1 MGKFKKKII
10 DIFKDYKK
18 IILYIVTFIVL
29 YCTLMTGIITRKY
42 DLKVGD
48 IPKADIKAHRE
59 IIDESATEARKKE
72 AEEKVDKQYSL
83 RTDVQKQSEEKIRGF
98 FATIDKIVIQ
108 DKTEEEKAKLIPRV
122 PFKITDPEANILASM
137 NEQEVKK
144 LESTCV
150 EGLNKAYETPIEDGN
165 TQDLSDAKKVYTDY
179 ITSSDLSDS
188 AKGIALNFIGVIEPN
203 FFYDKEKTDDL
214 IKETLKQVPPVMI
227 KKNQI
232 VVNEGEPVTAHQLE
246 LLGTLGLLND
256 SGSSLY
262 IYIALGVLVII
273 VMYLQYGYINKYY
286 PNINKDFSKI
296 VMISI
301 LNVFPVILAR
311 LFGMMSNYIIPL
323 ACMPMLITLL
333 LNYKIS
339 LVFSMLN
346 VILIG
351 GAVGFNPNI
360 IVLAVLNVVLGGTL
374 LRKMQ
379 QRNDILYSSITV
391 AVLSSILTFS
401 VGTLTTN
408 NFMEIL
414 ADSTFAAAGA
424 VLSGILTIGV
434 LPFFESTF
442 DIVTNAKLLELS
454 NPNNPLL
461 KKLLMEAPGTYHHS
475 ILVANLAELA
485 AEQVGGNPLLARIGA
500 YYHDIGKTKRP
511 YFFRENQIGKKN
523 PHDRIKPEV
532 SSKIILAHVKD
543 GSDLAKEYNLPKTIH
558 DFIVTHHGETLVK
571 YFYLTVKNNSEN
583 PDEVKEE
590 DFKYPGP
597 KPMSKEQGIL
607 MLADST
613 EAAVRSI
620 NEPTEEK
627 IEKMINNIIDD
638 KLATGQLDNCDLT
651 LRDISKIKKCFL
663 KALNGIHHERIEYPD
678 DNNKK
683 ENK

>member
-1 MGKFKKKII
+1 MGKLKEKTF

-18 IILYIVTFIVL
+18 IILYIITFIVL

-48 IPKADIKAHRE
+48 IPKSDIKAHRE

-83 RTDVQKQSEEKIRGF
+83 RTDVQKQSEEKIKGF
-98 FATIDKIVIQ
+98 FSSVEKVLAQ
-108 DKTEEEKAKLIPRV
+108 DKPEEEKAKLIPRA
-122 PFKITDPEANILASM
+122 PFKITDAQANKIASM
-137 NEQEVKK
+137 NEQSTKK
-144 LESTCV
+144 LESVCID
-150 EGLNKAYETPIEDGN
+150 GLNKAYEAPIEDGN
-165 TQDLSDAKKVYTDY
+165 EQDLKEAKKEYTDF
-179 ITSSDLSDS
+179 ISSSDLSDS
-188 AKGIALNFIGVIEPN
+188 EKAIALNFVNVVEPN
-203 FFYDKEKTDDL
+203 FFYDKEKTDEL

-232 VVNEGEPVTAHQLE
+232 VVSEGEPVTAYQLE
-246 LLGTLGLLND
+246 LLGTLGLLSD
-256 SGSSLY
+256 SASALY

-273 VMYLQYGYINKYY
+273 VMYLQYGYIHKYY
-286 PNINKDFSKI
+286 PAINKEFSKI

-360 IVLAVLNVVLGGTL
+360 IILAILNVVLGGTL

-424 VLSGILTIGV
+424 ILSGILTIGV

-500 YYHDIGKTKRP
+500 YYHDVGKTKRP
-511 YFFRENQIGKKN
+511 YFFRENQFGKKN
-523 PHDRIKPEV
+523 PHDRLKPEV
-532 SSKIILAHVKD
+532 SSKIIISHVKD
-543 GSDLAKEYNLPKTIH
+543 GSELAKEYNLPKTIH

-583 PDEVKEE
+583 SDEVKEE

-597 KPMSKEQGIL
+597 KPMSKEQGIV

-627 IEKMINNIIDD
+627 IEKMVNNIIDD
-638 KLATGQLDNCDLT
+638 KLASGQLDNCDLT

-678 DNNKK
+678 DNKK
-683 ENK
+683 EKK

>member
-1 MGKFKKKII
+1 MGKLKEKTF

-18 IILYIVTFIVL
+18 IILYIITFIVL

-48 IPKADIKAHRE
+48 IPKSDIKAHRE

-83 RTDVQKQSEEKIRGF
+83 RTDVQKQSEEKIKGF
-98 FATIDKIVIQ
+98 FSSVEKVLAQ
-108 DKTEEEKAKLIPRV
+108 DKPEEEKAKLIPRA
-122 PFKITDPEANILASM
+122 PFKITDAQANKIASM
-137 NEQEVKK
+137 NEQDIKK
-144 LESTCV
+144 LESLCIDA
-150 EGLNKAYETPIEDGN
+150 LNKAYEAPIEDGN
-165 TQDLSDAKKVYTDY
+165 NQDLKDAKKEYTDF
-179 ITSSDLSDS
+179 ISSSDLSDS
-188 AKGIALNFIGVIEPN
+188 EKAIALNFVNVVEPN
-203 FFYDKEKTDDL
+203 FFYDKEKTDEL

-232 VVNEGEPVTAHQLE
+232 VVSEGEPVTAHQLE
-246 LLGTLGLLND
+246 LLGTLGLLSD
-256 SGSSLY
+256 SASALY

-273 VMYLQYGYINKYY
+273 VMYLQYGYIHKYY
-286 PNINKDFSKI
+286 PAINKEFSKI

-360 IVLAVLNVVLGGTL
+360 IILAILNVVLGGTL

-424 VLSGILTIGV
+424 ILSGILTIGV

-500 YYHDIGKTKRP
+500 YYHDVGKTKRP
-511 YFFRENQIGKKN
+511 YFFRENQFGKKN
-523 PHDRIKPEV
+523 PHDRLKPEV
-532 SSKIILAHVKD
+532 SSKIIISHVKD
-543 GSDLAKEYNLPKTIH
+543 GSELAKEYNLPKTIH

-597 KPMSKEQGIL
+597 KPMSKEQGIV

-627 IEKMINNIIDD
+627 IEKMVNNIIDD
-638 KLATGQLDNCDLT
+638 KLASGQLDNCDLT

-678 DNNKK
+678 DNKK
-683 ENK
+683 EKK

>member
-1 MGKFKKKII
+1 MGKLKEKTF

-18 IILYIVTFIVL
+18 IILYIITFIVL

-48 IPKADIKAHRE
+48 IPKSDIKAHRE

-83 RTDVQKQSEEKIRGF
+83 RTDVQKQSEEKIKDYF
-98 FATIDKIVIQ
+98 SSVEKVLAQ
-108 DKTEEEKAKLIPRV
+108 DKTEEEKAKLIPRT
-122 PFKITDPEANILASM
+122 PFKITDAQANKIASM
-137 NEQEVKK
+137 NEQSTKK
-144 LESTCV
+144 LESVCID
-150 EGLNKAYETPIEDGN
+150 GLNKAYEAPIEDGN
-165 TQDLSDAKKVYTDY
+165 EQDLKEAKKEYTDF
-179 ITSSDLSDS
+179 ISSSDLSDS
-188 AKGIALNFIGVIEPN
+188 EKAIALNFVNVVEPN
-203 FFYDKEKTDDL
+203 FFYDKEKTDEL

-232 VVNEGEPVTAHQLE
+232 VVSEGEPVTAHQLE
-246 LLGTLGLLND
+246 LLGTLGLLSD
-256 SGSSLY
+256 SASALY

-273 VMYLQYGYINKYY
+273 VMYLQYGYIHKYY
-286 PNINKDFSKI
+286 PAINKEFSKI

-360 IVLAVLNVVLGGTL
+360 IILAILNVVLGGTL

-424 VLSGILTIGV
+424 ILSGILTIGV

-500 YYHDIGKTKRP
+500 YYHDVGKTKRP
-511 YFFRENQIGKKN
+511 YFFRENQFGKKN
-523 PHDRIKPEV
+523 PHDRLKPEV
-532 SSKIILAHVKD
+532 SSKIIISHVKD
-543 GSDLAKEYNLPKTIH
+543 GSELAKEYNLPKTIH

-597 KPMSKEQGIL
+597 KPMSKEQGIV

-627 IEKMINNIIDD
+627 IEKMVNNIIDD
-638 KLATGQLDNCDLT
+638 KLASGQLDNCDLT

-678 DNNKK
+678 DNKK
-683 ENK
+683 EKK

>member
-1 MGKFKKKII
+1 MGKLKEKTF

-18 IILYIVTFIVL
+18 IILYIITFIVL

-48 IPKADIKAHRE
+48 IPKSDIKAHRE

-83 RTDVQKQSEEKIRGF
+83 RTDVQKQSEEKIKGF
-98 FATIDKIVIQ
+98 FSSVEKVLAQ
-108 DKTEEEKAKLIPRV
+108 DKPEEEKAKLIPRA
-122 PFKITDPEANILASM
+122 PFKITDAQANKIASM
-137 NEQEVKK
+137 NEQSTKK
-144 LESTCV
+144 LESVCID
-150 EGLNKAYETPIEDGN
+150 GLNKAYEAPIEDGN
-165 TQDLSDAKKVYTDY
+165 EQDLKEAKKEYTDF
-179 ITSSDLSDS
+179 ISSSDLSDS
-188 AKGIALNFIGVIEPN
+188 EKAIALNFVNVVEPN
-203 FFYDKEKTDDL
+203 FFYDKEKTDEL

-232 VVNEGEPVTAHQLE
+232 VVSEGEPVTAHQLE
-246 LLGTLGLLND
+246 LLGTLGLLSD
-256 SGSSLY
+256 SASALY

-273 VMYLQYGYINKYY
+273 VMYLQYGYIHKYY
-286 PNINKDFSKI
+286 PAINKEFSKI

-360 IVLAVLNVVLGGTL
+360 IILAILNVVLGGTL

-424 VLSGILTIGV
+424 ILSGILTIGV

-500 YYHDIGKTKRP
+500 YYHDVGKTKRP
-511 YFFRENQIGKKN
+511 YFFRENQFGKKN
-523 PHDRIKPEV
+523 PHDRLKPEV
-532 SSKIILAHVKD
+532 SSKIIISHVKD
-543 GSDLAKEYNLPKTIH
+543 GSELAKEYNLPKTIH

-583 PDEVKEE
+583 SDEVKEE

-597 KPMSKEQGIL
+597 KPMSKEQGIV

-627 IEKMINNIIDD
+627 IEKMVNNIIDD
-638 KLATGQLDNCDLT
+638 KLESGQLDNCDLT

-678 DNNKK
+678 DNKK
-683 ENK
+683 EKK

>member
-1 MGKFKKKII
+1 MGKLKEKTF

-18 IILYIVTFIVL
+18 IILYIITFIVL

-48 IPKADIKAHRE
+48 IPKSDIKAHRE

-83 RTDVQKQSEEKIRGF
+83 RTDVQKQSEEKIKGF
-98 FATIDKIVIQ
+98 FSSVEKVLAQ
-108 DKTEEEKAKLIPRV
+108 DKSEEEKAKLIPRA
-122 PFKITDPEANILASM
+122 PFKITDEQANKIASM
-137 NEQEVKK
+137 NAQSTKN
-144 LESTCV
+144 LESVCID
-150 EGLNKAYETPIEDGN
+150 GLNKAYEAPIEDGN
-165 TQDLSDAKKVYTDY
+165 EQDLKDAKKEYTDF
-179 ITSSDLSDS
+179 ISSSDLSDS
-188 AKGIALNFIGVIEPN
+188 EKAIALNFVNVVEPN
-203 FFYDKEKTDDL
+203 FFYDKEKTDEL

-232 VVNEGEPVTAHQLE
+232 VVSEGEPVTAHQLE
-246 LLGTLGLLND
+246 LLGTLGLLSD
-256 SGSSLY
+256 SASALY

-273 VMYLQYGYINKYY
+273 VMYLQYGYIHKYY
-286 PNINKDFSKI
+286 PAINKEFSKI

-360 IVLAVLNVVLGGTL
+360 IILAILNVVLGGTL

-424 VLSGILTIGV
+424 ILSGILTIGV

-500 YYHDIGKTKRP
+500 YYHDVGKTKRP
-511 YFFRENQIGKKN
+511 YFFRENQFGKKN
-523 PHDRIKPEV
+523 PHDRLKPEV
-532 SSKIILAHVKD
+532 SSKIIISHVKD
-543 GSDLAKEYNLPKTIH
+543 GSELAKEYNLPKTIH

-583 PDEVKEE
+583 SDEVKEE

-597 KPMSKEQGIL
+597 KPMSKEQGIV

-627 IEKMINNIIDD
+627 IEKMVNNIIDD
-638 KLATGQLDNCDLT
+638 KLASGQLDNCDLT

-678 DNNKK
+678 DNKK
-683 ENK
+683 EKK

>member
-1 MGKFKKKII
+1 MGKLKEKTF

-18 IILYIVTFIVL
+18 IILYIITFIVL

-48 IPKADIKAHRE
+48 IPKSDIKAHRE

-83 RTDVQKQSEEKIRGF
+83 RTDVQKQSEEKIKGF
-98 FATIDKIVIQ
+98 FSSVEKVLAQ
-108 DKTEEEKAKLIPRV
+108 DKPEEEKAKLIPRA
-122 PFKITDPEANILASM
+122 PFKITDAQANKIASM
-137 NEQEVKK
+137 NEQSTKK
-144 LESTCV
+144 LESVCID
-150 EGLNKAYETPIEDGN
+150 GLNKAYEAPIEDGN
-165 TQDLSDAKKVYTDY
+165 EQDLKEAKKEYTDF
-179 ITSSDLSDS
+179 ISSSDLSDS
-188 AKGIALNFIGVIEPN
+188 EKAIALNFVNVVEPN
-203 FFYDKEKTDDL
+203 FFYDKEKTDEL

-232 VVNEGEPVTAHQLE
+232 VVSEGEPVTAHQLE
-246 LLGTLGLLND
+246 LLGTLGLLSD
-256 SGSSLY
+256 SASGIY

-273 VMYLQYGYINKYY
+273 VMYLQYGYIHKYY
-286 PNINKDFSKI
+286 PNINKEFSKI

-360 IVLAVLNVVLGGTL
+360 IILAILNVVLGGTL

-424 VLSGILTIGV
+424 ILSGILTIGV

-500 YYHDIGKTKRP
+500 YYHDVGKTKRP
-511 YFFRENQIGKKN
+511 YFFRENQFGKKN
-523 PHDRIKPEV
+523 PHDRLKPEV
-532 SSKIILAHVKD
+532 SSKIIISHVKD
-543 GSDLAKEYNLPKTIH
+543 GSELAKEYNLPKTIH

-597 KPMSKEQGIL
+597 KPMSKEQGIV

-627 IEKMINNIIDD
+627 IEKMVNNIIDD

-678 DNNKK
+678 DNKK
-683 ENK
+683 EKK

>member
-1 MGKFKKKII
+1 MGKLKEKTF

-18 IILYIVTFIVL
+18 IILYIITFIVL

-48 IPKADIKAHRE
+48 IPKSDIKAHRE

-83 RTDVQKQSEEKIRGF
+83 RTDVQKQSEEKIKGF
-98 FATIDKIVIQ
+98 FSSVEKVLAQ
-108 DKTEEEKAKLIPRV
+108 DKPEEEKAKLIPRA
-122 PFKITDPEANILASM
+122 PFKITDAQANKIASM
-137 NEQEVKK
+137 NEQSTKK
-144 LESTCV
+144 LESVCID
-150 EGLNKAYETPIEDGN
+150 GLNKAYEAPIEDGN
-165 TQDLSDAKKVYTDY
+165 EQDLKEAKKEYTDF
-179 ITSSDLSDS
+179 ISSSDLSDS
-188 AKGIALNFIGVIEPN
+188 EKAIALNFVNVVEPN
-203 FFYDKEKTDDL
+203 FFYDKEKTDEL

-232 VVNEGEPVTAHQLE
+232 VVSEGEPVTAHQLE
-246 LLGTLGLLND
+246 LLGTLGLLSD
-256 SGSSLY
+256 SASALY
-262 IYIALGVLVII
+262 IYIALGGLVII
-273 VMYLQYGYINKYY
+273 VMYLQYGYIHKYY
-286 PNINKDFSKI
+286 PTINKEFSKI

-360 IVLAVLNVVLGGTL
+360 IILAILNVVLGGTL

-424 VLSGILTIGV
+424 ILSGILTIGV

-500 YYHDIGKTKRP
+500 YYHDVGKTKRP
-511 YFFRENQIGKKN
+511 YFFRENQFGKKN
-523 PHDRIKPEV
+523 PHDRLKPEV
-532 SSKIILAHVKD
+532 SSKIIISHVKD
-543 GSDLAKEYNLPKTIH
+543 GSELAKEYNLPKTIH

-583 PDEVKEE
+583 SDEVKEE

-597 KPMSKEQGIL
+597 KPMSKEQGIV

-627 IEKMINNIIDD
+627 IEKMVNNIIDD
-638 KLATGQLDNCDLT
+638 KLASGQLDNCDLT

-678 DNNKK
+678 DNKK
-683 ENK
+683 EKK

>member
-1 MGKFKKKII
+1 MGKLKEKTI

-18 IILYIVTFIVL
+18 IILYIITFIVL

-48 IPKADIKAHRE
+48 IPKSDIKAHRE

-83 RTDVQKQSEEKIRGF
+83 RTDVQKQSEEKIKGF
-98 FATIDKIVIQ
+98 FSSVEKVLAQ
-108 DKTEEEKAKLIPRV
+108 DKPEEEKAKLIPRA
-122 PFKITDPEANILASM
+122 PFKITDAQANKIASM
-137 NEQEVKK
+137 NEQSTKK
-144 LESTCV
+144 LESVCID
-150 EGLNKAYETPIEDGN
+150 GLNKAYEAPIEDGN
-165 TQDLSDAKKVYTDY
+165 EQDLKEAKKEYTDF
-179 ITSSDLSDS
+179 ISSSDLSDS
-188 AKGIALNFIGVIEPN
+188 EKAIALNFVNVVEPN
-203 FFYDKEKTDDL
+203 FFYDKEKTDEL

-232 VVNEGEPVTAHQLE
+232 VVSEGEPVTAHQLE
-246 LLGTLGLLND
+246 LLGTLGLLSD
-256 SGSSLY
+256 SASALY

-273 VMYLQYGYINKYY
+273 VMYLQYGYIHKYY
-286 PNINKDFSKI
+286 PAINKEFSKI

-360 IVLAVLNVVLGGTL
+360 IILAILNVVLGGTL

-424 VLSGILTIGV
+424 ILSGILTIGV

-500 YYHDIGKTKRP
+500 YYHDVGKTKRP
-511 YFFRENQIGKKN
+511 YFFRENQFGKKN
-523 PHDRIKPEV
+523 PHDRLKPEV
-532 SSKIILAHVKD
+532 SSKIIISHVKD
-543 GSDLAKEYNLPKTIH
+543 GSELAKEYNLPKTIH

-583 PDEVKEE
+583 PEEVKEE

-597 KPMSKEQGIL
+597 KPMSKEQGIV

-627 IEKMINNIIDD
+627 IEKMVNNIIDD
-638 KLATGQLDNCDLT
+638 KLASGQLDNCDLT

-678 DNNKK
+678 DNKK
-683 ENK
+683 EKK

>member
-1 MGKFKKKII
+1 MGKLKEKIF

-18 IILYIVTFIVL
+18 IILYIITFIVL

-48 IPKADIKAHRE
+48 IPKSDIKAHRE

-83 RTDVQKQSEEKIRGF
+83 RTDVQKQSEEKIKGF
-98 FATIDKIVIQ
+98 FSSVEKVLAQ
-108 DKTEEEKAKLIPRV
+108 DKSEEEKAKLIPRA
-122 PFKITDPEANILASM
+122 PFKITDEQANKIASM
-137 NEQEVKK
+137 NAQSTKN
-144 LESTCV
+144 LESVCID
-150 EGLNKAYETPIEDGN
+150 GLNKAYEAPIEDGN
-165 TQDLSDAKKVYTDY
+165 EQDLKDAKKEYTDF
-179 ITSSDLSDS
+179 ISSSDLSDS
-188 AKGIALNFIGVIEPN
+188 EKAIALNFVNVVEPN
-203 FFYDKEKTDDL
+203 FFYDKEKTDEL

-232 VVNEGEPVTAHQLE
+232 VVSEGEPVTAHQLE
-246 LLGTLGLLND
+246 LLGTLGLLSD
-256 SGSSLY
+256 SASAIC

-273 VMYLQYGYINKYY
+273 VMYLQYGYIHKYY
-286 PNINKDFSKI
+286 TAINKEFSKI

-360 IVLAVLNVVLGGTL
+360 IILAILNVVLGGTL

-424 VLSGILTIGV
+424 ILSGILTIGV

-500 YYHDIGKTKRP
+500 YYHDVGKTKRP
-511 YFFRENQIGKKN
+511 YFFRENQFGKKN
-523 PHDRIKPEV
+523 PHDRLKPEV
-532 SSKIILAHVKD
+532 SSKIIISHVKY
-543 GSDLAKEYNLPKTIH
+543 GSELAKEYNLPKTIH

-597 KPMSKEQGIL
+597 KPMSKEQGIV

-627 IEKMINNIIDD
+627 IEKMVNNIIDD
-638 KLATGQLDNCDLT
+638 KLASGQLDNCDLT

-678 DNNKK
+678 DNKK
-683 ENK
+683 EKK

>member
-1 MGKFKKKII
+1 MGKLKEKTFNV
-10 DIFKDYKK
+10 FKDYKK
-18 IILYIVTFIVL
+18 IILYIITFIVL

-48 IPKADIKAHRE
+48 IPKSDIKAHRE

-83 RTDVQKQSEEKIRGF
+83 RTDVQKQSEEKIKGF
-98 FATIDKIVIQ
+98 FSSVEKVLAQ
-108 DKTEEEKAKLIPRV
+108 DKPEEEKAKLIPRV
-122 PFKITDPEANILASM
+122 PFKITDAQANKIASM
-137 NEQEVKK
+137 NEQDIKK
-144 LESTCV
+144 LESLCIDA
-150 EGLNKAYETPIEDGN
+150 LNKAYETPIEDGN
-165 TQDLSDAKKVYTDY
+165 NQDLKDAKKEYTDF
-179 ITSSDLSDS
+179 ISSSDLSDS
-188 AKGIALNFIGVIEPN
+188 EKAIALNFVNVVEPN
-203 FFYDKEKTDDL
+203 FFYDKEKTDEL

-232 VVNEGEPVTAHQLE
+232 VVSEGEPVTAHQLE
-246 LLGTLGLLND
+246 LLGTLGLLSD
-256 SGSSLY
+256 SASGIY
-262 IYIALGVLVII
+262 IYIALGILVII
-273 VMYLQYGYINKYY
+273 VMYLQYGYIHKYY
-286 PNINKDFSKI
+286 PNINKEFSKI

-360 IVLAVLNVVLGGTL
+360 IILAILNVVLGGTL

-500 YYHDIGKTKRP
+500 YYHDVGKTKRP
-511 YFFRENQIGKKN
+511 YFFRENQFGKKN
-523 PHDRIKPEV
+523 PHDRLKPEV
-532 SSKIILAHVKD
+532 SSKIIISHVKD
-543 GSDLAKEYNLPKTIH
+543 GSELAKEYNLPKTIH

-597 KPMSKEQGIL
+597 KPMSKEQGIV

-627 IEKMINNIIDD
+627 IEKMVNNIIDD

-678 DNNKK
+678 DNKK
-683 ENK
+683 EKK

>member
-1 MGKFKKKII
+1 MGKLKEKTF

-18 IILYIVTFIVL
+18 IILYIITFIVL

-48 IPKADIKAHRE
+48 IPKSDIKAHRE

-83 RTDVQKQSEEKIRGF
+83 RTDVQKQSEEKIKGF
-98 FATIDKIVIQ
+98 FSSVEKVLAQ
-108 DKTEEEKAKLIPRV
+108 DKPEEEKAKLIPRA
-122 PFKITDPEANILASM
+122 PFKITDAQANKIASM
-137 NEQEVKK
+137 NEQSTKK
-144 LESTCV
+144 LESVCID
-150 EGLNKAYETPIEDGN
+150 GLNKAYEAPIEDGN
-165 TQDLSDAKKVYTDY
+165 EQDLKEAKKEYTDF
-179 ITSSDLSDS
+179 ISSSDLSDS
-188 AKGIALNFIGVIEPN
+188 EKAIALNFVNVVEPN
-203 FFYDKEKTDDL
+203 FFYDKEKTDEL

-232 VVNEGEPVTAHQLE
+232 VVSEGEPVTAHQLE
-246 LLGTLGLLND
+246 LLGTLGLLSD
-256 SGSSLY
+256 SASALY

-273 VMYLQYGYINKYY
+273 VMYLQYGYIHKYY
-286 PNINKDFSKI
+286 PAINKEFSKI

-360 IVLAVLNVVLGGTL
+360 IILAILNVVLGGTL

-424 VLSGILTIGV
+424 ILSGILTIGV

-500 YYHDIGKTKRP
+500 YYHDVGKTNRP
-511 YFFRENQIGKKN
+511 YFFRENQFGKKN
-523 PHDRIKPEV
+523 PHDRLKPEV
-532 SSKIILAHVKD
+532 SSKIIISHVKD
-543 GSDLAKEYNLPKTIH
+543 GSELAKEYNLPKTIH

-597 KPMSKEQGIL
+597 KPMSKEQGIV

-627 IEKMINNIIDD
+627 IEKMVNNIIDD
-638 KLATGQLDNCDLT
+638 KLASGQLDNCDLT

-678 DNNKK
+678 DNKK
-683 ENK
+683 EKK

>member
-1 MGKFKKKII
+1 MGKLKEKTF

-18 IILYIVTFIVL
+18 IILYIITFIVL

-48 IPKADIKAHRE
+48 IPKSDIKAHRE

-83 RTDVQKQSEEKIRGF
+83 RTDVQKQSEEKIKGF
-98 FATIDKIVIQ
+98 FSSVEKVLAQ
-108 DKTEEEKAKLIPRV
+108 DKPEEEKAKLIPRA
-122 PFKITDPEANILASM
+122 PFKITDAQANKIASM
-137 NEQEVKK
+137 NEQSTKK
-144 LESTCV
+144 LESVCID
-150 EGLNKAYETPIEDGN
+150 GLNKAYEAPIEDGN
-165 TQDLSDAKKVYTDY
+165 EQDLKEAKKEYTDF
-179 ITSSDLSDS
+179 ISSSDLSDS
-188 AKGIALNFIGVIEPN
+188 EKAIALNFVNVVEPN
-203 FFYDKEKTDDL
+203 FFYDKEKTDEL

-232 VVNEGEPVTAHQLE
+232 VVSEGEPVTAHQLE
-246 LLGTLGLLND
+246 LLGTLGLLSD
-256 SGSSLY
+256 SASALY

-273 VMYLQYGYINKYY
+273 VMYLQYGYIHKYY
-286 PNINKDFSKI
+286 PAINKEFSKI

-333 LNYKIS
+333 LTYKIS

-360 IVLAVLNVVLGGTL
+360 IILAILNVVLGGTL

-424 VLSGILTIGV
+424 ILSGILTIGV

-500 YYHDIGKTKRP
+500 YYHDVGKTKRP
-511 YFFRENQIGKKN
+511 YVFRENQFGKKN
-523 PHDRIKPEV
+523 PHDRLKPEV
-532 SSKIILAHVKD
+532 SSKIIISHVKD
-543 GSDLAKEYNLPKTIH
+543 GSELAKEYNLPKTIH

-583 PDEVKEE
+583 PEEVKEE

-597 KPMSKEQGIL
+597 KPMSKEQGIV

-627 IEKMINNIIDD
+627 IEKMVNNIIDD
-638 KLATGQLDNCDLT
+638 KLASGQLDNCDLT

-678 DNNKK
+678 DNKK
-683 ENK
+683 EKK